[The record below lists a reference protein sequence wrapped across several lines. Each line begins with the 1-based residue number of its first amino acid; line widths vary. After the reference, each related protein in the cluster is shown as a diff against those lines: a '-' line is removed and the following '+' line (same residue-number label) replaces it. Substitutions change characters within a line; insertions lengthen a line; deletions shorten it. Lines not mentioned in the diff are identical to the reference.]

1 MAVERR
7 ARRRWL
13 QFSLGGILALITA
26 IGAALGLYVNRV
38 QRQREVVA
46 LVKQHAG
53 ELAYDYQR
61 DRKGRPPG
69 PKRARAWL
77 GDDFFSDL
85 IVVSAPGIKADDSRL
100 RFIGSLRRLEYLSL
114 QDCAAGDDVFRH
126 FSGLTELEQLNL
138 GDTHLFDT
146 GLIELNR
153 LTKLRRL
160 DLHQTKITDAGLRGL
175 REMADLTHLN
185 LSGVA
190 IGDDGL
196 KHIQHLP
203 RLRFL
208 NLNGTQVSD
217 QGLNTLNR
225 LPALAAVSLH
235 GSRVTD
241 AGLRGLKACGTL
253 EKPTAHVLD
262 ILHALADKTELEFKN
277 QPLPDVLEYFGA
289 RHDIPVV
296 LDGRSKVVSSRPN
309 EAKVTANARG
319 LLFADALKSILEP
332 LGMTYAIRH
341 GVLFITESP
350 CRPAMRIRTPS
361 SATQSSAEL
370 LTKLDQPA
378 DGLGF
383 VDAPLGGLFVALKNR
398 YAITIR
404 LDETQFPT
412 EADFDECLETPVM
425 IIKAKGVSL
434 RSALELALDA
444 CEMDCRIE
452 GDDLVVAPRKKA
464 PAGH

>member
-26 IGAALGLYVNRV
+26 IGVALGLYVNRV

-46 LVKQHAG
+46 LVKQHGG
-53 ELAYDYQR
+53 EIAYDYQR

-69 PKRARAWL
+69 PKWARAWL

-85 IVVSAPGIKADDSRL
+85 IVVSAPGIKTDDSRL
-100 RFIGSLRRLEYLSL
+100 SSIGCLRRLVRLDL
-114 QDCAAGDDVFRH
+114 QDCTGGDAVFRR
-126 FSGLTELEQLNL
+126 FDGLTELKRLNL
-138 GDTHLFDT
+138 GGTRLSGSGF
-146 GLIELNR
+146 LALNR
-153 LTKLRRL
+153 LTKLTRL
-160 DLHQTKITDAGLRGL
+160 DVHGTKITDASLEALRGMSELEHLDLGDTSIGDAGLEHL
-175 REMADLTHLN
+175 RQLPSLRYLN
-185 LSGVA
+185 LA
-190 IGDDGL
+190 
-196 KHIQHLP
+196 
-203 RLRFL
+203 
-208 NLNGTQVSD
+208 GTQVSD
-217 QGLNTLNR
+217 
-225 LPALAAVSLH
+225 
-235 GSRVTD
+235 
-241 AGLRGLKACGTL
+241 RGLKALNAIPALVAISLHGARVTEEGSEQLKACATL
-253 EKPTAHVLD
+253 DAPTPAVKNAL
-262 ILHALADKTELEFKN
+262 IALATGAETPAWTN
-277 QPLPDVLEYFGA
+277 QPLSNIFEYYEKRYG
-289 RHDIPVV
+289 IQIV
-296 LDGRSKVVSSRPN
+296 LDERAKAALGNRGDPRIDARAGRSLSK
-309 EAKVTANARG
+309 
-319 LLFADALKSILEP
+319 ALKAILEP
-332 LGMTYAIRH
+332 LGMTYAIRYE
-341 GVLFITESP
+341 VLFITESP

-398 YAITIR
+398 YGITIR

-444 CEMDCRIE
+444 CTMDCRIE
-452 GDDLVVAPRKKA
+452 GDALVVAPRKQT